1 MLKNFSPEL
10 RRTLARGNLAYFAR
24 YLGYE
29 NTADFQDGWYEFL
42 TPKNDPDHFSPI
54 REHTKAQKK
63 FCELG
68 PSKHSKSE
76 CISINYLSWLIGK
89 YPEIHILVVSKT
101 DTLSGRTVAAIKR
114 RIEYDERYKAVFG
127 NLKPENPQMWTDTAF
142 IVKRREI
149 SKFPTISACGLY
161 GSGALTGGGFDLVI
175 GDDIIDKENV
185 ATELQRVKASE
196 WFFDVLMPTLFP
208 WGAIYVVGSRWH
220 HDDLYN
226 ELITPEPEGRG
237 WNHQVLK
244 AILNEAEILKGAAP
258 KVLWPQV
265 WSYERLLQK
274 RRDLGTLTFEC
285 EYQNQPTALQ
295 GDVLK
300 ADWLHAWNEVDPNF
314 YPNPNLPTYA
324 GIDPSLGESD
334 YFGIASFS
342 YDQQKQEGYL
352 LDVWCEHLPF
362 PQIVRDKLPES
373 VSRLRYQK
381 MYMETNFWQKL
392 LLKYP
397 SFQRHPA
404 TGAAYPIVPV
414 QTVTNKEQRFIPLS
428 SHFES
433 RRVLV
438 NPLLLSQRGEFLKQW
453 VEFPRGQH
461 DDAIDCVDLVVS
473 NVLNEGGKPFL
484 YVVKR

>member
-1 MLKNFSPEL
+1 M
-10 RRTLARGNLAYFAR
+10 
-24 YLGYE
+24 
-29 NTADFQDGWYEFL
+29 
-42 TPKNDPDHFSPI
+42 
-54 REHTKAQKK
+54 
-63 FCELG
+63 G
-68 PSKHSKSE
+68 PRKHSKSE
-76 CISINYLSWLIGK
+76 CISVNYVSWLIGK
-89 YPEIHILVVSKT
+89 FPELHILVVSKT

-114 RIEYDERYKAVFG
+114 RIEYDARYKAVFG
-127 NLKPENPQMWTDTAF
+127 DLKPKNPQMWTDTAF
-142 IVKRREI
+142 MVNRKEI

-161 GSGALTGGGFDLVI
+161 GSGALTGGGFDLI
-175 GDDIIDKENV
+175 IADDIIDKENV

-237 WNHQVLK
+237 WNNQVLK
-244 AILNEAEILKGAAP
+244 AILNEKEILKGAP
-258 KVLWPQV
+258 PQVLWPQV
-265 WSYERLLQK
+265 WTYERLQQK
-274 RRDLGTLTFEC
+274 RKDVGTLTFEC

-300 ADWLHAWNEVDPNF
+300 GDWLHAWNETDSNF
-314 YPNPNLPTYA
+314 YPDPNLPTFA

-334 YFGIASFS
+334 FFGIASFS
-342 YDQQKQEGYL
+342 YDRDKKQGYL
-352 LDVWCEHLPF
+352 LDVWCEHMPF
-362 PQIVRDKLPES
+362 PIIVRDKLPET
-373 VSRLRYQK
+373 VSRFRYQK
-381 MYMETNFWQKL
+381 MYIETNFWQKL

-397 SFQRHPA
+397 GFQRHPA
-404 TGAAYPIVPV
+404 TGQAYPFVPV

-453 VEFPRGQH
+453 VEFPRGEH
-461 DDAIDCVDLVVS
+461 DDAIDCADLVIS
-473 NVLNEGGKPFL
+473 NVMNEGDKPFL
-484 YVVKR
+484 YVVRR